1 MNGLHWVKIMSKI
14 KSVIAIPIIAVGIG
28 ILSVGSAIF
37 VTGCW
42 IAEKDIM
49 SVKFLKR
56 KNVKN

>member
-1 MNGLHWVKIMSKI
+1 MSKI
-14 KSVIAIPIIAVGIG
+14 KSFVALPFIAVGIG

-37 VTGCW
+37 VTGCY

-49 SVKFLKR
+49 SIKFLKR